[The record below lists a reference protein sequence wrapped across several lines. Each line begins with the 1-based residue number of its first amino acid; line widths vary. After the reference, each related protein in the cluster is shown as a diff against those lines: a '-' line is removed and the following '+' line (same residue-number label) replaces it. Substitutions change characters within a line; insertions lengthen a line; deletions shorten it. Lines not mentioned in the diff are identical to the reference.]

1 MTPLGLSVE
10 EERRKAADVCVELY
24 QGVSN
29 NNGGWFDN
37 SSHCDHLNSIE
48 ANNPFCAQI
57 QRCYHKCFTCASLDL
72 QLECDKHYG
81 IQAHQG
87 PMLSDSECTDLQIC
101 DRLQWTSFSNLSLS
115 TIRNVSDH
123 TKYHAWIHSSDPLCN
138 ASKKAYPKCK
148 WCLDES
154 DLCFNQ
160 LSPPSC
166 EVALSDTNDT
176 YLDAQS
182 TENLCTQLHDSFEPD
197 ADMQGTLSNSSN
209 LLLGPNQQLG

>member
-1 MTPLGLSVE
+1 LDDE
-10 EERRKAADVCVELY
+10 ECAQFQTQED
-24 QGVSN
+24 
-29 NNGGWFDN
+29 
-37 SSHCDHLNSIE
+37 IE
-48 ANNPFCAQI
+48 A
-57 QRCYHKCFTCASLDL
+57 TCADLERCGHAGFAMFNYPTSELCERLILVQHLCPGSCDGDCCNEELDPPT
-72 QLECDKHYG
+72 CDP
-81 IQAHQG
+81 QAHQG